1 MQFTMIPVLLLVTTA
16 CHGADDATK
25 ASRMLEGTKA
35 QFPAKTIPDGVK
47 AVIDVLES
55 CHSSQESSDPA
66 SDLKKAQEGDHVRFV
81 FAKSIIVVVLNKEV
95 EVSEV
100 VYSAGVF
107 WLRFGD
113 KVQRCAKYEN
123 DKWKPFE
130 AWFRQP
136 L

>member
-1 MQFTMIPVLLLVTTA
+1 MLLFVATA
-16 CHGADDATK
+16 CHAADDAAK
-25 ASRMLEGTKA
+25 ASRTLDGKKV
-35 QFPAKTIPDGVK
+35 QFPAKCIPDGVK
-47 AVIDVLES
+47 AAIDVIES

-66 SDLKKAQEGDHVRFV
+66 ADLKKAQEGDHVRLV
-81 FAKSIIVVVLNKEV
+81 FAKSIIVEVTNKEL

-113 KVQRCAKYEN
+113 KVQRCTKYEN
-123 DKWKPFE
+123 EKWKPFE
-130 AWFRQP
+130 AWFRQA